1 MKKEH
6 KLKAIAYCLNP
17 IGADMAE
24 KHLVNIG
31 YDKNNFKKTM
41 NSQVIHNF
49 RYGEVDF
56 VAVQTH
62 MTDETVWKSQ
72 LPMCKHLMQEAQIK
86 YVILKT
92 NA

>member
-6 KLKAIAYCLNP
+6 KLKAIAYGLNP
-17 IGADMAE
+17 VGAEMAE
-24 KHLVNIG
+24 KHLVNMG
-31 YDKNNFKKTM
+31 YAKNNIKKTM
-41 NSQVIHNF
+41 NPQVILNL
-49 RYGEVDF
+49 RQGEVDF
-56 VAVQTH
+56 VAIQTH

>member
-1 MKKEH
+1 MKSIKR
-6 KLKAIAYCLNP
+6 KQAIAYGLNP
-17 IGADMAE
+17 VGAEMAE
-24 KHLVNIG
+24 KHLVNMG
-31 YDKNNFKKTM
+31 YAKNNIKKTM
-41 NSQVIHNF
+41 NPQVILNL
-49 RYGEVDF
+49 RQGEVDF